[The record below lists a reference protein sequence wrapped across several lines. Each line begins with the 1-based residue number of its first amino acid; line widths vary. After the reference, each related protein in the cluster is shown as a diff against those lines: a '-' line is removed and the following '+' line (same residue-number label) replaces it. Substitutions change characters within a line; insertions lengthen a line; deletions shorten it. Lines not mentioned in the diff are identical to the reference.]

1 VASAVAAASTARVDD
16 PQRSQLL
23 LEARAR
29 AVARRSEQPSEVQ
42 LSEFVLFN
50 LQQETFAI
58 ELRYLLEV
66 RRLGFLTKVPSAP
79 EHLAGLVN
87 WRGTALPVFDL
98 TPFFDAPATALP
110 SDPRLLVLGEDEP
123 QFGLI
128 VGAHLEVRSMALPAD
143 SSDWT
148 VPNSPLA
155 QHIRG
160 DLGNHTWCLDGA
172 SLLQDPRL
180 FLGNR

>member
-1 VASAVAAASTARVDD
+1 
-16 PQRSQLL
+16 
-23 LEARAR
+23 
-29 AVARRSEQPSEVQ
+29 
-42 LSEFVLFN
+42 
-50 LQQETFAI
+50 
-58 ELRYLLEV
+58 
-66 RRLGFLTKVPSAP
+66 PSAP

-160 DLGNHTWCLDGA
+160 DAGNHTWCLDGA
-172 SLLQDPRL
+172 SLPQDPRL